1 MKLSDAAACARHAL
15 ALLLRFPT
23 VRPQVRAPK
32 ESTVQAFYPTE
43 VLPGEGELGFH
54 VAEVPDPGAELHGRS
69 ETVRAVVYEHDAVHR
84 LVKTSLPRSE
94 GSYYQVQTFGVH
106 RAPPFT
112 QPDPRAPR
120 WLSVGTLCREGEL
133 DHLAERLRDWLL
145 KHQDPHVIPTPR
157 ASELVVPAGDARPR
171 A

>member
-1 MKLSDAAACARHAL
+1 MRGAAVHDPHAL
-15 ALLLRFPT
+15 ALLLRLPT
-23 VRPQVRAPK
+23 VRLQVRAPK
-32 ESTVQAFYPTE
+32 ESTVQAFYPTD

-54 VAEVPDPGAELHGRS
+54 VAEVPDPGAELHGLS

-84 LVKTSLPRSE
+84 LVKTSLPS
-94 GSYYQVQTFGVH
+94 GKGAYYQVQTFGVH

-112 QPDPRAPR
+112 QPGPRAPR
-120 WLSVGTLCREGEL
+120 WLPVGTLCREGEL

-145 KHQDPHVIPTPR
+145 EHQDPNVLPAPP
-157 ASELVVPAGDARPR
+157 ASARVVPAGDAWPR